1 MKRENKIFLLKLA
14 RASISDYFDN
24 IKTSA
29 GKITDNELSEKS
41 GCFVTLEKD
50 GDLRGCIGY
59 IEGVE
64 PIYSAV
70 IRMAREAAFNDP
82 RFFPL
87 SREDFDKIEIEIS
100 VLTPLVKVK
109 SIEEI
114 NVPGD
119 GLLIRSGYNS
129 GLLLPQVAVDWGYD
143 RKQFLAQTCLKA
155 GLDRRCFLSAD
166 AKIYKFQAE
175 IFSEKEFLN

>member
-1 MKRENKIFLLKLA
+1 MKRENKILLLSIA
-14 RASISDYFDN
+14 RKSISDYFSGK
-24 IKTSA
+24 KTVHDE
-29 GKITDNELSEKS
+29 KLDKELLEKS

-64 PIYSAV
+64 PIIDAV

-87 SREDFDKIEIEIS
+87 SKEDFNKVEIEIS

-109 SIEEI
+109 TIEEI

-143 RKQFLAQTCLKA
+143 RKQFLSQTCLKA
-155 GLDRRCFLSAD
+155 GLDRRCFLSSD

-175 IFSEKEFLN
+175 IFSEKEFIN

>member
-1 MKRENKIFLLKLA
+1 
-14 RASISDYFDN
+14 
-24 IKTSA
+24 
-29 GKITDNELSEKS
+29 
-41 GCFVTLEKD
+41 
-50 GDLRGCIGY
+50 
-59 IEGVE
+59 
-64 PIYSAV
+64 
-70 IRMAREAAFNDP
+70 
-82 RFFPL
+82 
-87 SREDFDKIEIEIS
+87 
-100 VLTPLVKVK
+100 VKVK